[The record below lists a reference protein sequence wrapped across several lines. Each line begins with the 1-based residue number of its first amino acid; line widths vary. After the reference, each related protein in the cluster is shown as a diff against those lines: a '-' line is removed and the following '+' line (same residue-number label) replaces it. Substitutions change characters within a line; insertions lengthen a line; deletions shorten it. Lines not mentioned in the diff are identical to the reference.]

1 MKTKSYLRYTVL
13 ATLCFCLVAPMPAK
27 ATFTQASAE
36 LRDSNS
42 DGSLAMFYGL
52 LSLLYDSSYLT
63 YYSHIYMDSAQS
75 HALDGYLTANRAYS
89 QNPSHDGYLAQ
100 LYAYYDW
107 YYKSQASLSLYY
119 TYLYPSFTY
128 SSQSISDGYLG
139 LYYSSFSAYFTGLA
153 SAGGAR

>member
-1 MKTKSYLRYTVL
+1 
-13 ATLCFCLVAPMPAK
+13 
-27 ATFTQASAE
+27 
-36 LRDSNS
+36 
-42 DGSLAMFYGL
+42 MFYGL

-75 HALDGYLTANRAYS
+75 HALDGYLTANRAYL
-89 QNPSHDGYLAQ
+89 QNPSTNGYLAQ

-107 YYKSQASLSLYY
+107 YYKSQASLYLYY
-119 TYLYPSFTY
+119 TYLFPSFEY

-153 SAGGAR
+153 ASGGTR